1 MDALHCIQHF
11 QLRLVKSAAITDDCA
26 SDLLDVL
33 CKLSDN
39 EASRLVGII
48 GLLQHEAD
56 SLRALAKTISLDSA
70 LE

>member
-1 MDALHCIQHF
+1 MDALHCIQHV
-11 QLRLVKSAAITDDCA
+11 QLRLVKSATITDDCA

-33 CKLSDN
+33 CKLPGND
-39 EASRLVGII
+39 ASQLVGII

-56 SLRALAKTISLDSA
+56 SLRALAKTIWLDSA